1 MISGDFGA
9 KGYVAIGF
17 TKSPNGRFDSSPPHK
32 QQITTWI
39 SVTTFRITIR
49 TILTITIMSDIFQSL
64 LFALGVIT
72 FIFAI
77 IAIIFVV
84 LMLIDDKY
92 K

>member
-1 MISGDFGA
+1 M
-9 KGYVAIGF
+9 
-17 TKSPNGRFDSSPPHK
+17 
-32 QQITTWI
+32 
-39 SVTTFRITIR
+39 
-49 TILTITIMSDIFQSL
+49 TITIMSDIFQSL